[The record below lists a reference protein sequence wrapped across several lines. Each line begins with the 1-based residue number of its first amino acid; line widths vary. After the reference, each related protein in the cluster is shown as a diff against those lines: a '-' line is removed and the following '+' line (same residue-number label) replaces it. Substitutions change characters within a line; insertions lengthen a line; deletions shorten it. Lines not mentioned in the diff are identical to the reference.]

1 MRCAATQRWRAPSS
15 ASEGDGQHPPGAPDI
30 SQTHLPDPVQ
40 EGAAPTTSP
49 VDLLSLNAAE
59 LREWLGAQGE
69 PDYRTQQLLDAIY
82 HQLAPDFGQMH
93 ALPAVLRERLAER
106 ARIASPQTRALV
118 AAKDGR
124 TRKLLLELLD
134 GRLIETV
141 LMLYPPSPEGR
152 ARATVCVST
161 QAGCAYGCTFCATGQ
176 MGFERH
182 LTAGEIVAQVLYFA
196 RELRD
201 HPWVAPDGSQLD
213 HVTNLVFMGMGE
225 PLHNYDSTLKAL
237 RILNMP
243 EGLRIGARHMTV
255 STVGLV
261 PGILRLA
268 EEPLQVNLAISLH
281 APNNAMRLR
290 TMPVTR
296 KYPIEQ
302 VLEAT
307 QVYAATTGRQVTF
320 EYVLLSGVNDA
331 DAHAY
336 ELARLLAPLK
346 QLGHVNLIPVNKT
359 SAGYHPPTGER
370 VRAFRE
376 ALRAGG
382 VSSSVR
388 AERGDDIAAAC
399 GQLRTREDRLHRAIN
414 APA

>member
-1 MRCAATQRWRAPSS
+1 MIDTADSGVAT
-15 ASEGDGQHPPGAPDI
+15 
-30 SQTHLPDPVQ
+30 
-40 EGAAPTTSP
+40 PTDRI
-49 VDLLSLNAAE
+49 DLLGFTFDE
-59 LREWLGAQGE
+59 LRAWLVAQGE
-69 PDYRTQQLLDAIY
+69 PAYRAKQLNDAIY
-82 HQLAPDFGQMH
+82 HALVSAFDQMQT
-93 ALPAVLRERLAER
+93 LPASLREKLARLAS
-106 ARIASPQTRALV
+106 IASPQVRALV

-124 TRKLLLELLD
+124 TRKLLLELRD

-141 LMLYPPSPEGR
+141 LMLYPASPEGR
-152 ARATVCVST
+152 ARATVCIST

-182 LTAGEIVAQVLYFA
+182 LTAGEIVAQALYFA
-196 RELRD
+196 RELRER
-201 HPWVAPDGSQLD
+201 PWIAPDGQRID

-225 PLHNYDSTLKAL
+225 PLHNYDNTLKAL

-268 EEPLQVNLAISLH
+268 DEPLQVNLAISLH
-281 APNNAMRLR
+281 APNNEMRLR

-302 VLEAT
+302 VLDAVR
-307 QVYAATTGRQVTF
+307 VYVQRTGRQVTF
-320 EYVLLSGVNDA
+320 EYVLLSGVNDG
-331 DAHAY
+331 DEHAR
-336 ELARLLAPLK
+336 ELAALLAPLE

-359 SAGYHPPTGER
+359 AAGYQSPSGER
-370 VRAFRE
+370 IRTFRE
-376 ALRAGG
+376 LLRAGG

-399 GQLRTREDRLHRAIN
+399 GQLRTREDQRRLAVQRQG
-414 APA
+414 